1 MATAPTGVAR
11 LQALEA
17 ILLNPE
23 LYRLAELIPFP
34 DRERG
39 GRTRAY
45 PNFAYL
51 FYEALISVHRSARQV
66 EAELSHPVVWR
77 FARRMVRKMFPD
89 DREMRLPGK
98 PMRRHH
104 YLYVRNRYLTDP
116 AVLKRIAALHRES
129 SCAQARELGL
139 VDPEGPGSFTHPHL
153 SRMLY
158 ADGKVITPLFK
169 GRLGQTRTDK
179 ATGEIKQVR
188 FEPDADLHFEGD
200 GELAYGTKF
209 VVVAARSGE
218 TRARMILDVDW
229 VAHKGGEARV
239 AMSCFE
245 RLSPL
250 VSGAQGVIYDTALR
264 GIHHQTLLR
273 KLGLLP
279 VNKVTAKKKG
289 SKRPRRAVGRRVE
302 KSVHVEDKK
311 VRLSDGT
318 EKLVSLLAQGGAIG
332 IAELLDTGEPNFI
345 ELKRVRT
352 HRTQDRSGLFRW
364 YNDYLLPKS
373 LGGGVVTVRLH
384 GNDED
389 VARKFNRTENVRVIP
404 PSDPDFKSLYAR
416 RNDAESINRAIDD
429 SMWLSRAHSVGH
441 ARQHLNLIGYALMV
455 NSLALLEHRQRA
467 APLAA

>member
-1 MATAPTGVAR
+1 
-11 LQALEA
+11 
-17 ILLNPE
+17 
-23 LYRLAELIPFP
+23 
-34 DRERG
+34 
-39 GRTRAY
+39 
-45 PNFAYL
+45 
-51 FYEALISVHRSARQV
+51 
-66 EAELSHPVVWR
+66 
-77 FARRMVRKMFPD
+77 
-89 DREMRLPGK
+89 MRLPGK

-116 AVLKRIAALHRES
+116 EVLKRIAALHRET
-129 SCAQARELGL
+129 SCKQARELGL
-139 VDPEGPGSFTHPHL
+139 VDPSGHGSFTHPHL

-209 VVVAARSGE
+209 VVVAARSGVA
-218 TRARMILDVDW
+218 RGRMILDVDW
-229 VAHKGGEARV
+229 VPDKGGEAKA
-239 AMSCFE
+239 AMGCFE
-245 RLSPL
+245 HLSPL
-250 VSGAQGVIYDTALR
+250 VPGAQGVIYDTALR

-273 KLGLLP
+273 NLGLLP
-279 VNKVTAKKKG
+279 VNRVTAKKKG
-289 SKRPRRAVGRRVE
+289 STKPRRAEGRRVE

-311 VRLSDGT
+311 IKLADGT
-318 EKLVSLLAQGGAIG
+318 ETTVSLFARGGAIG
-332 IAELLDTGEPNFI
+332 IAELSDTGEPSFT

-352 HRTQDRSGLFRW
+352 HRTQDKTGLFRW
-364 YNDYLLPKS
+364 YNDYSLPDS
-373 LGGGVVTVRLH
+373 FGGGVVTVRLH
-384 GNDED
+384 GNDGD
-389 VARKFNRTENVRVIP
+389 AARKFNRTENVRVIP
-404 PSDPDFKSLYAR
+404 PSDPDFKALYAR

>member
-1 MATAPTGVAR
+1 MATTPTGVSR

-23 LYRLAELIPFP
+23 LYRLAEEIPFP

-51 FYEALISVHRSARQV
+51 FYEALISVYRSARQV
-66 EAELSHPVVWR
+66 EAELSHEVVWR

-89 DREMRLPGK
+89 DRDMRLPGK

-116 AVLKRIAALHRES
+116 AVLERIAALHRET
-129 SCAQARELGL
+129 SCEQARELGL
-139 VDPEGPGSFTHPHL
+139 LDPSGPGSFTHPHL

-169 GRLGQTRTDK
+169 GRVGETRTDK

-218 TRARMILDVDW
+218 ARGRMILDVDW
-229 VAHKGGEARV
+229 VPDKGGEAKA
-239 AMSCFE
+239 AMGCFQ
-245 RLSPL
+245 RLAPL
-250 VSGAQGVIYDTALR
+250 VPGAQGVIYDTALR

-273 KLGLLP
+273 NLGLLP
-279 VNKVTAKKKG
+279 VNRVTAKKKG
-289 SKRPRRAVGRRVE
+289 STKPRWAEGRRIE
-302 KSVHVEDKK
+302 KSVHVEDKM
-311 VRLSDGT
+311 VALSDGS
-318 EKLVSLLAQGGAIG
+318 ERVVSLFGRGGAIG
-332 IAELLDTGEPNFI
+332 IVELSDTGEPSFI
-345 ELKRVRT
+345 ELQRVRT
-352 HRTQDRSGLFRW
+352 HRTQDKPGLFRW
-364 YNDYLLPKS
+364 YNDYLLPES

-384 GNDED
+384 GNEED

-404 PSDPDFKSLYAR
+404 PSDPDFKALYAR

-455 NSLALLEHRQRA
+455 NSLALLEQRQRA
-467 APLAA
+467 VPLAA

>member
-1 MATAPTGVAR
+1 MATTPIGVSR

-23 LYRLAELIPFP
+23 LYRLAEEIPFP
-34 DRERG
+34 ARERG
-39 GRTRAY
+39 GRTRGY

-51 FYEALISVHRSARQV
+51 FYEALISVYRSARQV
-66 EAELSHPVVWR
+66 EAELSHEVVWR
-77 FARRMVRKMFPD
+77 FARRTVRKMFPD
-89 DREMRLPGK
+89 DREMRLPGQ

-104 YLYVRNRYLTDP
+104 YLYVRNRYLTDST
-116 AVLKRIAALHRES
+116 VLKSIAALHRET
-129 SCAQARELGL
+129 SCKQARELGL
-139 VDPEGPGSFTHPHL
+139 VDPSGPGSFTHPHL

-169 GRLGQTRTDK
+169 GRVGQTRTDK

-200 GELAYGTKF
+200 GELAYGTEF

-218 TRARMILDVDW
+218 ARGRMILDVDW
-229 VAHKGGEARV
+229 VPDKGGEAKAAV
-239 AMSCFE
+239 GCFE
-245 RLSPL
+245 RLAPL
-250 VSGAQGVIYDTALR
+250 VPGAQGVLYDTALR

-279 VNKVTAKKKG
+279 VNRVTAKRKG
-289 SKRPRRAVGRRVE
+289 SNKPRRAEGRRVE
-302 KSVHVEDKK
+302 KSVHVDDKK
-311 VRLSDGT
+311 VRPPDGT
-318 EKLVSLLAQGGAIG
+318 ERVMSLFARGGAIG
-332 IAELLDTGEPNFI
+332 IVELSDTGEPSFS
-345 ELKRVRT
+345 ELARVRT
-352 HRTQDRSGLFRW
+352 HRSQDKSGLFRW

>member
-1 MATAPTGVAR
+1 MATTPTGVSR

-23 LYRLAELIPFP
+23 LYRLADEIPFP
-34 DRERG
+34 DPERG

-51 FYEALISVHRSARQV
+51 FYEALISVYRSARQV
-66 EAELSHPVVWR
+66 EAELSHEVVWR
-77 FARRMVRKMFPD
+77 HARRMVRKMFPD

-104 YLYVRNRYLTDP
+104 YLYVRNRYLTDSE
-116 AVLKRIAALHRES
+116 VLKKIAALHRET
-129 SCAQARELGL
+129 SCKQARELGL
-139 VDPEGPGSFTHPHL
+139 VDPSGPGSFTHPHL

-169 GRLGQTRTDK
+169 GRFGQTRTDK

-188 FEPDADLHFEGD
+188 YEPDADLHFEGD

-218 TRARMILDVDW
+218 ARGRMILDVDW
-229 VAHKGGEARV
+229 VPDKGGEAKA
-239 AMSCFE
+239 AMCCFE
-245 RLSPL
+245 RLAPL
-250 VSGAQGVIYDTALR
+250 VPGAQGVIYDTALR

-279 VNKVTAKKKG
+279 VNRVTAKKKG
-289 SKRPRRAVGRRVE
+289 SKKPRRAVGRRVE
-302 KSVHVEDKK
+302 KSVHVEDKLI
-311 VRLSDGT
+311 RLSDRS
-318 EKLVSLLAQGGAIG
+318 ERVVSLFARGGAIG
-332 IAELLDTGEPNFI
+332 IMELSDTGEPSFS
-345 ELKRVRT
+345 ELPRLRT
-352 HRTQDRSGLFRW
+352 HRTQDKSGLFRW
-364 YNDYLLPKS
+364 YNDYVLPEGS
-373 LGGGVVTVRLH
+373 GGGVVTVRLH
-384 GNDED
+384 GNKED
-389 VARKFNRTENVRVIP
+389 TARRFNRTENVRVIP
-404 PSDPDFKSLYAR
+404 PSDPDFKALYAR

>member
-1 MATAPTGVAR
+1 M
-11 LQALEA
+11 
-17 ILLNPE
+17 
-23 LYRLAELIPFP
+23 
-34 DRERG
+34 
-39 GRTRAY
+39 
-45 PNFAYL
+45 
-51 FYEALISVHRSARQV
+51 
-66 EAELSHPVVWR
+66 EAELSHEVVWR

-116 AVLKRIAALHRES
+116 AVLKRIAALHRETS
-129 SCAQARELGL
+129 SEQARELGL
-139 VDPEGPGSFTHPHL
+139 VDPQGPGSFTHPHL

-188 FEPDADLHFEGD
+188 FEPDADLHYEGD

-209 VVVAARSGE
+209 VVVVARSGE
-218 TRARMILDVDW
+218 IRGRMILDVDW
-229 VAHKGGEARV
+229 VPDKGGEAKA

-250 VSGAQGVIYDTALR
+250 VPGAQGVIYDTALR

-273 KLGLLP
+273 NLGLLP
-279 VNKVTAKKKG
+279 VNRVTAKKKG
-289 SKRPRRAVGRRVE
+289 STKPRRSEGRRIE

-311 VRLSDGT
+311 VRLPDGT
-318 EKLVSLLAQGGAIG
+318 ERVVSLFARGGAIG
-332 IAELLDTGEPNFI
+332 IAELSDVGERSFF
-345 ELKRVRT
+345 ELKRIRT
-352 HRTQDRSGLFRW
+352 HRTQDKTGLFRW
-364 YNDYLLPKS
+364 YNDYILPESINGK
-373 LGGGVVTVRLH
+373 VVTVRLH
-384 GNDED
+384 GNEED
-389 VARKFNRTENVRVIP
+389 AARKFNRTENVRVIP
-404 PSDPDFKSLYAR
+404 PSDPDFKALYAR

-441 ARQHLNLIGYALMV
+441 ARQYLNLIGYALMV

-467 APLAA
+467 APLVA